1 VDHEANK
8 NWRESKSMLIRIYLG
23 FQALMFIP
31 YGLYCLVRPQML
43 EAGAGVTAV
52 NLTGVI
58 ELQTMYGGLQV
69 GVGVMCALAAYAERF
84 RLGALMAL
92 LFIFAGLAVT
102 RVSLALFHS
111 DFSGYTLFAMT
122 FESINVLFL
131 LWFLTRSST
140 AQPA

>member
-1 VDHEANK
+1 
-8 NWRESKSMLIRIYLG
+8 MLIRIYLG

-43 EAGAGVTAV
+43 EVGAGVTAV

-84 RLGALMAL
+84 RPGALMAL

-111 DFSGYTLFAMT
+111 DFSAYTLFAMT